1 MPITQESRAC
11 LTLNSDQTGQA
22 ASRVHCAFS
31 PTLEVK
37 RNTMLKK
44 LLLTLS
50 AVGVMTAF
58 TSLPTDALAQN
69 YPDTIKQMVGKA
81 KKEVP
86 LVNMEQFKAGFDKKS
101 LGLIVDVRNPDEFAD
116 GHVPGAVNVPR
127 GLLEFTIWN
136 HVGYPDK
143 TDMNKQMTLYCK
155 TGGRCALATKT
166 LRDLGFT
173 NVTSADMVFEQWVK
187 AGYPVAKPAK

>member
-1 MPITQESRAC
+1 M
-11 LTLNSDQTGQA
+11 
-22 ASRVHCAFS
+22 
-31 PTLEVK
+31 
-37 RNTMLKK
+37 KK
-44 LLLTLS
+44 LILTLS
-50 AVGVMTAF
+50 AIAVLASVAAAPVPAF
-58 TSLPTDALAQN
+58 AQN
-69 YPDTIKQMVGKA
+69 YPDSIKQLVGKT

-86 LVNMEQFKAGFDKKS
+86 LVNMEQFKAGFDNKS
-101 LGLIVDVRNPDEFAD
+101 LGLIVDVRNPDEFTE

-127 GLLEFTIWN
+127 GLLEFTIWQ

-155 TGGRCALATKT
+155 SGGRCALATKT

-187 AGYPVAKPAK
+187 AGYPVAKAAK